1 MPLPLL
7 PQQDFYIT
15 HRILPF
21 DYAMPALEASTDHYG
36 MGYVI
41 SGDRFTITPKHTYY
55 HRKGE
60 LGMMPPYLYHRTMP
74 LSPEAGIPYEGIL
87 VKFSPKFI
95 EPFTASVGQSVFDDI
110 YSHRVSKFLPEDS
123 EKILAHLRKMLE
135 TYKSDFPQKNAL
147 LQYMLYEFL
156 LTVLWLRLDD
166 DDSIPHNTTL
176 TPPILEAIFY
186 MEQNYSKNPSLEETA
201 AVAGYSP
208 AYFSKLFH
216 AQLGKSYSDYFAVI
230 KLKHVQHL
238 LLSTDK
244 TITEIALDTGYRHV
258 SNLSEHFRKLTG
270 MSPLQYRRLQKTSA
284 DALNPK

>member
-7 PQQDFYIT
+7 PQQDFYIA

-74 LSPEAGIPYEGIL
+74 LSPEADIPYEGIL

-135 TYKSDFPQKNAL
+135 TYKSDFPQKTAL

-156 LTVLWLRLDD
+156 LTEIGR
-166 DDSIPHNTTL
+166 
-176 TPPILEAIFY
+176 A
-186 MEQNYSKNPSLEETA
+186 
-201 AVAGYSP
+201 
-208 AYFSKLFH
+208 
-216 AQLGKSYSDYFAVI
+216 
-230 KLKHVQHL
+230 HV
-238 LLSTDK
+238 
-244 TITEIALDTGYRHV
+244 
-258 SNLSEHFRKLTG
+258 
-270 MSPLQYRRLQKTSA
+270 
-284 DALNPK
+284 